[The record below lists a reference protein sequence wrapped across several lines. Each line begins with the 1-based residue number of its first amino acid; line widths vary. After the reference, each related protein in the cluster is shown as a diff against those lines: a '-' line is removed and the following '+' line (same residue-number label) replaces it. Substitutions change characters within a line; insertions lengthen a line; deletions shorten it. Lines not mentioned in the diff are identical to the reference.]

1 MKKKFP
7 PPSHRPI
14 PTRDKKQKR
23 KAGEVSPK
31 ASRKKEDDEELFA
44 IAKKRDNILR
54 LRAKREKLVPID
66 RSKLTSANFM
76 GGGFEIPTLERKYYL
91 DYPFTCVGCQ
101 SAQVW
106 TGLQQKWWFEVA
118 GGAMEQ
124 IAIRCRDCRIKE
136 RTRKSEARKVHLE
149 GMEKKLLARANME
162 HLTKR
167 KRKRP
172 GNW

>member
-7 PPSHRPI
+7 PPSHHPI
-14 PTRDKKQKR
+14 PKRDKKQKR
-23 KAGEVSPK
+23 EQT
-31 ASRKKEDDEELFA
+31 ASLKKSRRREEEEREA
-44 IAKKRDNILR
+44 RRKRDQILG
-54 LRAKREKLVPID
+54 LRARREGLLPIEW
-66 RSKLTSANFM
+66 SKLDSLYLW
-76 GGGFEIPTLERKYYL
+76 GGGFSMPTLEGKYYL
-91 DYPFTCVGCQ
+91 DYPFTCAGCQ

-106 TGLQQKWWFEVA
+106 TGRQQKWWFEEV
-118 GGAMEQ
+118 GGKMEQ

-136 RTRKSEARKVHLE
+136 RARKTEARRVHLE
-149 GMEKKLLARANME
+149 GVEKKRLAQGSVA

>member
-1 MKKKFP
+1 MKRKFP

-14 PTRDKKQKR
+14 PTRDKKQRR

-31 ASRKKEDDEELFA
+31 ASRKQEDEELFA
-44 IAKKRDNILR
+44 IPKKRDHALIQ
-54 LRAKREKLVPID
+54 RAKREKLVPID

-76 GGGFEIPTLERKYYL
+76 GGGFDIPTLERKYYL
-91 DYPFTCVGCQ
+91 DYPFTCVDCQ

-136 RTRKSEARKVHLE
+136 RARKIEARRVHLE
-149 GMEKKLLARANME
+149 GMEKKRVARTGVE
-162 HLTKR
+162 HLMKR
-167 KRKRP
+167 KRKR
-172 GNW
+172 

>member
-23 KAGEVSPK
+23 EPSASVKKSRRQEEEQLEAG
-31 ASRKKEDDEELFA
+31 R
-44 IAKKRDNILR
+44 KRDQILG
-54 LRAKREKLVPID
+54 LRARREGLLPIE
-66 RSKLTSANFM
+66 RSKLDSLYFW
-76 GGGFEIPTLERKYYL
+76 GGGFSMPTLEGKYYL
-91 DYPFTCVGCQ
+91 DYPFTCVDCR
-101 SAQVW
+101 SSQVW
-106 TGLQQKWWFEVA
+106 TGRQQKWWFEVA

-124 IAIRCRDCRIKE
+124 IATRCRDCRIKE
-136 RTRKSEARKVHLE
+136 RARKIEARKVHLE
-149 GMEKKLLARANME
+149 GVEQKRLAQAGMD
-162 HLTKR
+162 HLKKR

>member
-7 PPSHRPI
+7 PPSHHPI
-14 PTRDKKQKR
+14 PRRDKNQKR

-31 ASRKKEDDEELFA
+31 ASRKQEDEELFA
-44 IAKKRDNILR
+44 IARKRDNTLR

-91 DYPFTCVGCQ
+91 DYPFTCVNCQ

-136 RTRKSEARKVHLE
+136 RARKTEARRVHLE
-149 GMEKKLLARANME
+149 GVEKKRVAGMGME
-162 HLTKR
+162 HLVKR

-172 GNW
+172 VL